1 LSDTAR
7 PTAHQLAIAIVDDDA
22 SVRVALRRLCHA
34 VGYAATAYAS
44 GAEFLAALERDPS
57 CADCLILDTH
67 MPQMSGIE
75 LQRYLIASGVRIPTI
90 VVTADEGPGAPL
102 HYVASGIAA
111 YLIKPVSSDDLLAA
125 IVKAVPTPLSRVR
138 ETSR

>member
-1 LSDTAR
+1 MNDNPSTTR
-7 PTAHQLAIAIVDDDA
+7 RLAIAIVDDDL
-22 SVRVALRRLCHA
+22 SVRVSLRRLCQA
-34 VGYAATAYAS
+34 VGYSATAFAS
-44 GAEFLAALERDPS
+44 GPELIAAIERDPS

-67 MPQMSGIE
+67 MPEMSGIE
-75 LQRYLIASGVRIPTI
+75 LQRYLIANGVRIPTI

-125 IVKAVPTPLSRVR
+125 IAKAVPAP
-138 ETSR
+138 